1 MFSSMLYKGFKA
13 GEKMFH
19 VFTDNSLVNPADYES
34 LAVEMIKFAGE
45 LKVAIKA
52 QEDAAAATP
61 KEVIAE
67 SNPVE
72 ASTQPQVPASETPQP

>member
-19 VFTDNSLVNPADYES
+19 LFTDNSLVNPADYES

-52 QEDAAAATP
+52 QEDAAVATP
-61 KEVIAE
+61 KEGIA
-67 SNPVE
+67 E
-72 ASTQPQVPASETPQP
+72 ASTNEASAQPQVPSSETPQP